1 MTLVVRV
8 AGGPKLIKG

>member
-1 MTLVVRV
+1 VVRV

>member
-1 MTLVVRV
+1 VRV